1 MVMKTKSQIND
12 KKIRLLFIP
21 FFGIVIPN
29 LAGLFGDITFR
40 SPSYWIG
47 YLYFI
52 IISSVI
58 WHGNRFLLFKQR
70 EHYDWFANP
79 LRKLVM
85 LVFANIFYTAPVTV
99 IMILFWYHFAGFE
112 HADWNVIKLV
122 TLMNVIAVIFITHVY
137 ETVFLI
143 KERENDII
151 QFEKLERAKAEAE
164 LEALKSQ
171 IDPHFMFNSLN
182 TLSHLLKTD
191 SKKALQFNEN
201 LSDVYRYILMNKDR
215 ELVQL
220 KEEID
225 FLNNYFALL
234 RLRFGKG
241 VELSINGSNKYDQ
254 FLIPPISLQILLEN
268 AVKHNNIDEKNPLHI
283 DLELMDSRI
292 IVSNRIKLKKRKIQ
306 SPQTGLK
313 SLNERY
319 KLITQKEIK
328 INTND
333 DLFSVSLPLLK
344 TTI

>member
-1 MVMKTKSQIND
+1 MSRKNPIND
-12 KKIRLLFIP
+12 KTIRLLFIP

-29 LAGLFGDITFR
+29 LTGLFGHVTYR
-40 SPSYWIG
+40 SPLYWIG
-47 YLYFI
+47 YVYFI
-52 IISSVI
+52 LISFVI

-70 EHYDWFANP
+70 QHYDWFANP

-85 LVFANIFYTAPVTV
+85 LVFANVFYTAPVTV
-99 IMILFWYHFAGFE
+99 IMLLFWYYFAGFQQPNW
-112 HADWNVIKLV
+112 DVIKLV

-143 KERENDII
+143 KERENDLI
-151 QFEKLERAKAEAE
+151 QFEQLERAKAEAE

-182 TLSHLLKTD
+182 TLSHLIRTD
-191 SKKALQFNEN
+191 PKKALQFNEN

-220 KEEID
+220 QEEID
-225 FLNNYFALL
+225 FLDNYYALL

-241 VELSINGSNKYDQ
+241 IKLCRNGSGEYDQ
-254 FLIPPISLQILLEN
+254 FLIPPISLQVLLEN
-268 AVKHNNIDEKNPLHI
+268 AVKHNEIDEKKPLQI
-283 DLELMDSRI
+283 DVQLADSKI
-292 IVSNRIKLKKRKIQ
+292 IVSNRKKLKSRKIQ
-306 SPQTGLK
+306 SPGTGLN

-319 KLITQKEIK
+319 RLITRREIE
-328 INTND
+328 ISSD
-333 DLFSVSLPLLK
+333 DDYFSVSLPLLK